1 MLNQTNGNL
10 MKMVIYFKGARLM
23 KKYLVKVYNKV
34 DNGYRIAM
42 ETTDLNKAE
51 DKMDRLSNQGHLVK
65 IDLKPNET
73 PEHLKDVPKDKL
85 ETLVEIFKSR
95 I

>member
-1 MLNQTNGNL
+1 
-10 MKMVIYFKGARLM
+10 M

-34 DNGYRIAM
+34 DNSYRVAM
-42 ETTDLNKAE
+42 ETPDLDKAE

-65 IDLKPNET
+65 IDMKPNKT
-73 PEHLKDVPKDKL
+73 PKHLENLPKDKL
-85 ETLVEIFKSR
+85 ATLVEIFKPR

>member
-1 MLNQTNGNL
+1 
-10 MKMVIYFKGARLM
+10 M

-34 DNGYRIAM
+34 DNSYRVAM
-42 ETTDLNKAE
+42 ETPDLDKAE

-65 IDLKPNET
+65 IDMKPNKT
-73 PEHLKDVPKDKL
+73 PKHLENLPKDKL
-85 ETLVEIFKSR
+85 DTLVEIFKSR